1 MTWLETS
8 ILLLGAAAALAVLG
22 PQRKRININPL
33 PTYPKPAAPP
43 APPPVRNR
51 GKTDMGTMTI
61 TKIQLEEALRR
72 WEQDARDGK
81 TISHTEADA
90 LPVEQVAAESAEHL
104 WTELVSTA
112 AVPA

>member
-8 ILLLGAAAALAVLG
+8 LMMLGAAAALAVLG
-22 PQRKRININPL
+22 PQRNRINTNPR

-51 GKTDMGTMTI
+51 GKTDMDTMTI
-61 TKIQLEEALRR
+61 TKPQLEAALAR
-72 WEQDARDGK
+72 WEQDSRDGK
-81 TISHTEADA
+81 TISHAEADA
-90 LPVEQVAAESAEHL
+90 LPVAQVAAENADHL
-104 WTELVSTA
+104 WAELAAAT